1 MALFN
6 ENSNKHLIWNMLLQN
21 GTFNK
26 LTNEQKPHI
35 TKKFDEIVEEI
46 SISEPHETLVN
57 KNKQL
62 ILKVT
67 EETNTLYNS
76 TPRDKTPPIT
86 AAEIINKRQE
96 EFTET
101 LKSKQS
107 EFDMFM
113 THPTPNDIDFSD
125 KVDQPIGNSLD
136 TMMSQAMANRE
147 IDLNTNFPAPKPPKT
162 TQPSTNNFVT
172 NLVIGD
178 SIDIS
183 SAPIKVE
190 PRENVLIASLVE
202 RLTTLE
208 ETQKNMIEQL
218 NTIYTHIM
226 DSRGAE

>member
-46 SISEPHETLVN
+46 SVSEPHETLVN

-76 TPRDKTPPIT
+76 TPRDKKTPIT
-86 AAEIINKRQE
+86 SAEIINMRQE
-96 EFTET
+96 EFTDT

-107 EFDMFM
+107 EFDTFM
-113 THPTPNDIDFSD
+113 TRPIPNDIDFSD

-147 IDLNTNFPAPKPPKT
+147 IDLNTNFPAPKPKT
-162 TQPSTNNFVT
+162 RQQSTNNFVT

-178 SIDIS
+178 QIDIS
-183 SAPIKVE
+183 SDPIKVE
-190 PRENVLIASLVE
+190 SHENVLIASMVE
-202 RLTTLE
+202 RLSALE

-218 NTIYTHIM
+218 NTIYTHII
-226 DSRGAE
+226 DSKGTE

>member
-1 MALFN
+1 MASFN
-6 ENSNKHLIWNMLLQN
+6 DNSNKHLIWNMLLQN

-35 TKKFDEIVEEI
+35 TKKFDEIVKEI
-46 SISEPHETLVN
+46 SLSEPHETLVN

-76 TPRDKTPPIT
+76 TPRDKKTPIT
-86 AAEIINKRQE
+86 SAEIINMRQE
-96 EFTET
+96 EFTDT

-107 EFDMFM
+107 EFDTFM
-113 THPTPNDIDFSD
+113 TRPIPNDIDFSD

-147 IDLNTNFPAPKPPKT
+147 IDLNTNFPTPKPKT
-162 TQPSTNNFVT
+162 RQQSTNNFVT

-178 SIDIS
+178 QIDIS
-183 SAPIKVE
+183 SDPIKVE
-190 PRENVLIASLVE
+190 SHENVLIASMVE
-202 RLTTLE
+202 RLSALE

-218 NTIYTHIM
+218 NTIYTHII
-226 DSRGAE
+226 DSKGTE